1 MEVAVRRQILRLLL
15 EEGESRA
22 DTAEDVSAFG
32 QHRKFPPHA
41 RKTSGTQGKP
51 SVFLASLPSLSLV
64 FSLAPDLLFD
74 CSRVLEYAKI
84 RTVLQC
90 ILVAKYGVRR
100 RVMTALK
107 TFTLCSFLTFLKVSK
122 PYEIFTD

>member
-1 MEVAVRRQILRLLL
+1 MQVAVRRQILCLLL

-22 DTAEDVSAFG
+22 HTAEDVSAFG

-41 RKTSGTQGKP
+41 RRTSGTQGKA
-51 SVFLASLPSLSLV
+51 SVFLASLLSLALV
-64 FSLAPDLLFD
+64 LSRAPDLLFD
-74 CSRVLEYAKI
+74 CSRVLEYVKI
-84 RTVLQC
+84 RTVLHY

-107 TFTLCSFLTFLKVSK
+107 TVTLCSFLTFLKVS
-122 PYEIFTD
+122 